1 MEPRIV
7 HKNSI
12 WMETVDKLDN
22 LPGGGKMQL
31 NQ

>member
-22 LPGGGKMQL
+22 LPGGVKCS
-31 NQ
+31 

>member
-22 LPGGGKMQL
+22 LPGGKMQL